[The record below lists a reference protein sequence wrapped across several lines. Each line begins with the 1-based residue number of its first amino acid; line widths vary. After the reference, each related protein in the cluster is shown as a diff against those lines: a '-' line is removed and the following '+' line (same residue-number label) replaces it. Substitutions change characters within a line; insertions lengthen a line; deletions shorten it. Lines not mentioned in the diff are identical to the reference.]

1 MNCTNSTIFELVSLQ
16 KNLANFLHQIIIQ
29 ETPHICVDTKI
40 MIILL
45 ITGIPSIFGLLFVMC
60 LKCGCLDCLTYD
72 WRFGQTYKQT
82 ESEMESADYLFKRRR
97 YVRYTQLQ
105 LEDQDSTD
113 EDFVDFVENRAR
125 EILEH

>member
-1 MNCTNSTIFELVSLQ
+1 
-16 KNLANFLHQIIIQ
+16 
-29 ETPHICVDTKI
+29 

-72 WRFGQTYKQT
+72 WRFRQTYKRT